1 SLADRFCVWWLQL
14 TLLEMKILLFFFI
27 VATGPCIQRVSN
39 ELSATPK
46 FFGTARNDSF
56 KGSSQFAQQPQCKRL
71 IVARIQSFA
80 TKAHLRLYGTH
91 SLNISLQTL
100 HCWE

>member
-39 ELSATPK
+39 EVCFQLVSLSPA
-46 FFGTARNDSF
+46 
-56 KGSSQFAQQPQCKRL
+56 SSALCP
-71 IVARIQSFA
+71 
-80 TKAHLRLYGTH
+80 
-91 SLNISLQTL
+91 
-100 HCWE
+100 